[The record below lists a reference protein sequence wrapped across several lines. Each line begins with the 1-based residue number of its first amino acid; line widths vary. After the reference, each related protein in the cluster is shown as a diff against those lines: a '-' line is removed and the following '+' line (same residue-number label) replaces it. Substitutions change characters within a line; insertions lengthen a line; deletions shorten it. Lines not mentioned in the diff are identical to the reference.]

1 MIRSTVLKP
10 ASYVTLLLAA
20 VAVLLPVN
28 ARAENDHLIVPWRRI
43 GPVSLGMTAT
53 HLVRILGAPTQKNA
67 GPVVT
72 VYHWQDDL
80 AVTVRTDISS
90 VTQICAVSPDYATAK
105 GLRPGLPE
113 TAMADIMGE
122 PQNSHLYRGWW
133 KLSYT
138 NFYWGGLMVSIPQT
152 GFNANHAIRSVCVN
166 YNA

>member
-53 HLVRILGAPTQKNA
+53 DLVRILGEPTQKNA

-152 GFNANHAIRSVCVN
+152 GFNANHSIRSVCVN